1 MHKRHCPSVV
11 LRQAGNVGPK
21 PGPQCGQKLSNKHG
35 KNSRRRWKANLRA
48 RSRSFA
54 AAPLLL
60 ETLTLTKD
68 KAGLQVQLL
77 LHVICMQE

>member
-1 MHKRHCPSVV
+1 M
-11 LRQAGNVGPK
+11 GPK

-60 ETLTLTKD
+60 ETLTKD

-77 LHVICMQE
+77 PHVICMQE